1 MNLVNLN
8 AFPSPKKSMTRLI
21 TAPVVG
27 AVAGALEMGVVFFIL
42 TVIDE
47 APSGPNNEFVYLGA
61 AIGIIL
67 GSFVGGVIGL
77 IVALLNAGRGRG
89 LLIGTLVGLAIAIY
103 LFVTTSYHDD
113 MHRMLAVIVV
123 PAASSIGLI
132 AAALTAGRKAQQ
144 SSDETDSSHRI
155 IS

>member
-1 MNLVNLN
+1 
-8 AFPSPKKSMTRLI
+8 MTRFI

-27 AVAGALEMGVVFFIL
+27 AVTGALEMAIVFFIL

-67 GSFVGGVIGL
+67 GSFLGGVIGL
-77 IVALLNAGRGRG
+77 MVAMLNAARARG

-132 AAALTAGRKAQQ
+132 AAALTSGRKVQ
-144 SSDETDSSHRI
+144 
-155 IS
+155 